1 MMPWALIHLMPFLHK
16 SLVLVHI
23 GFSRHAPR
31 GVHHFSPFWYR
42 CFYHQKASLKGSQQ
56 STKTRVFLL
65 STKPHLLSFNS
76 NRSCFLLMFMEEQ
89 NPSFSFLY
97 LMTHWLHDLNL
108 GILFLEQYF
117 SYFATLSLF
126 FFLSPHGS
134 IQRRFLNSSELSQFF
149 NMKGFGPFWPHF
161 PLSLCKG
168 FGSLR
173 YSLTLIP
180 KVVLQKTLCG
190 NFFKNSL

>member
-1 MMPWALIHLMPFLHK
+1 MMPWVLIHLMPFLHT

-23 GFSRHAPR
+23 GFSGHAPH

-42 CFYHQKASLKGSQQ
+42 CFSHQNASLKWSQQ
-56 STKTRVFLL
+56 STNTRVFLP

-76 NRSCFLLMFMEEQ
+76 NRSCFLSMCMEEQ

-108 GILFLEQYF
+108 RILFLEQYF

-134 IQRRFLNSSELSQFF
+134 I
-149 NMKGFGPFWPHF
+149 
-161 PLSLCKG
+161 
-168 FGSLR
+168 
-173 YSLTLIP
+173 
-180 KVVLQKTLCG
+180 
-190 NFFKNSL
+190 